1 MQKLGGSPFK
11 VSLGKQFSEIL
22 FQKHPTQKRIDRVA
36 KALSS
41 NPSTTKKKKKK
52 KLTSMS
58 RAWYTPAIPASPEKL
73 RLSILSSRP
82 TWASPV
88 PKKVK
93 S

>member
-41 NPSTTKKKKKK
+41 NSSTTKKKKKK
-52 KLTSMS
+52 TYIDEQGMVHTCDPS
-58 RAWYTPAIPASPEKL
+58 
-73 RLSILSSRP
+73 
-82 TWASPV
+82 
-88 PKKVK
+88 
-93 S
+93 